1 MGDDAHVAHRMIRAW
16 HTGDMRSTTPAD
28 VAQRYPVDPTPSSWA
43 DSDDAIATS
52 VTACANPTRARRV
65 VLQSMLALS
74 LAPLLPAPARAQC
87 QPSWQQWR
95 SFAAR
100 FVQNDGRVVN
110 RDSGEGE
117 TVSEAQAYALFF
129 ALVANDPQAFE
140 RILTWT
146 RDNLAGGD
154 LTSALPAWKWGKRP
168 NGSWGVIDSNPAADA
183 DLWLAYALI
192 EAGRLWKSR
201 GYGALGKTLMEQIA
215 RREVITLSGL
225 GTVLLPGPEGF
236 RLDGGVWRLNPSYL
250 ALPLLRRL
258 AVEDPQGPWNAIAE
272 STMLILG
279 STAKHALAPDWIAW
293 SASAGFHPDPE
304 KGETGSFDAIRVY
317 LWAGM
322 TDPAD
327 PLHRPILDALAGMEA
342 HVSANPAPPL
352 SVGAWT
358 GTRDGIGPVGF
369 SGALL
374 PYLRARRQLKLA
386 QQQELRITAMLE
398 AGKQLSPLRYY
409 DAVLL
414 LFGKGHSEHRFRFDK
429 LGRLNPRWRQAC
441 DSATRTKS

>member
-1 MGDDAHVAHRMIRAW
+1 MSHRMTHAWRAAIMPSTRRTGGAQSPLADTPAASYGDADDA
-16 HTGDMRSTTPAD
+16 
-28 VAQRYPVDPTPSSWA
+28 
-43 DSDDAIATS
+43 
-52 VTACANPTRARRV
+52 VTASIPARAAPARARRV
-65 VLQSMLALS
+65 ALQAMLALG

-87 QPSWQQWR
+87 SPAWSQWR

-110 RDSGEGE
+110 RDSGEEE

-129 ALVANDPQAFE
+129 ALVANEPQAFE

-168 NGSWGVIDSNPAADA
+168 NGSWGVIDPNSAADA
-183 DLWLAYALI
+183 DLWLAYALL

-215 RREVITLSGL
+215 RREVVTLSGL

-272 STMLILG
+272 STLLILA
-279 STAKHALAPDWIAW
+279 STAKQALAPDWIAW
-293 SASAGFHPDPE
+293 SASGGFHPDPE

-342 HVSANPAPPL
+342 HVSTNPVPPL

-358 GTRDGIGPVGF
+358 GARDGTGPIGF

-386 QQQELRITAMLE
+386 QQQELRIVAMLE
-398 AGKQLSPLRYY
+398 AGKQLRPLRYY

-414 LFGKGHSEHRFRFDK
+414 LFGKGHTEHRFRFDK
-429 LGRLNPRWRQAC
+429 QGRLNPRWRQAC